1 MEKLKPPILFLE
13 QSQQG
18 SRCRVTWHN
27 VTAPRSCSF
36 YSFRVFIF
44 SWKFSAPIFLVDT
57 SNSHPIYRKHCGIAP
72 MVISLSSFTFKIPN
86 LHHDLLHEG
95 RGPPLSLAAMARGWT
110 LVETSRGGRNYETKN
125 QNKTTSKA
133 KKMPQLMDTH
143 WERDANVQKQKMDLQ
158 KLSMV
163 GQNGAMGL
171 LGYFPISHAAG
182 SWKKKTRAPSTNT
195 FDHETWWPFMAQLES
210 CCCIPQKIQ

>member
-1 MEKLKPPILFLE
+1 MGKVTPPILFLE

-44 SWKFSAPIFLVDT
+44 SWKFSAPIFLDT

-72 MVISLSSFTFKIPN
+72 KVISLSSFTFKIPN
-86 LHHDLLHEG
+86 LYHDLLHEG

-110 LVETSRGGRNYETKN
+110 LVEIFRVEEIMKLI
-125 QNKTTSKA
+125 KTTSNFQ
-133 KKMPQLMDTH
+133 KKSSNTKLVKSKKIPQLMDS
-143 WERDANVQKQKMDLQ
+143 EL
-158 KLSMV
+158 
-163 GQNGAMGL
+163 QNGSLRKGCKCAETKNGSSEAFHGWSEWGNGAIGL
-171 LGYFPISHAAG
+171 FSHK
-182 SWKKKTRAPSTNT
+182 SCCRILKEKTRAPSTNT
-195 FDHETWWPFMAQLES
+195 FYHETWWP
-210 CCCIPQKIQ
+210 